1 MAEPTDAGVDGP
13 VLALRRRRSGSVAFI
28 PLLVLIAIA
37 VLAVAMLLR
46 TLGVSFALELAVV
59 PLAFL
64 VVYAIQ
70 WSRRAATWIEV
81 WPDELR
87 WSTWFGPRSARL
99 ADVVRVRLL
108 KDTVTV
114 RFESGWLLFTGQVPE
129 ARELHALVLER
140 SPRLT
145 QPPMPG
151 STPV

>member
-1 MAEPTDAGVDGP
+1 MNAP
-13 VLALRRRRSGSVAFI
+13 VLAFRRRRSGSVAFI
-28 PLLVLIAIA
+28 PLLMLMAIA

-64 VVYAIQ
+64 VVFAIQ

-87 WSTWFGPRSARL
+87 WGTWFGLRSARL
-99 ADVVRVRLL
+99 ADVVRVRLV

-114 RFESGWLLFTGQVPE
+114 RFESGWLIFTGQVPE
-129 ARELHALVLER
+129 ARELDAVIRER

-145 QPPMPG
+145 QPPLPG
-151 STPV
+151 NSFA